1 MTMDS
6 VTTKQLAVYCII
18 LLSFILTV
26 CTLLCLITLIIGYAC
41 YVKYGYEE
49 VCDDLS
55 VSSLEEYD
63 TQAQSVSDQ
72 RMKEIGSSRN
82 ATTV

>member
-1 MTMDS
+1 MDS
-6 VTTKQLAVYCII
+6 VTAKELAVYCII
-18 LLSFILTV
+18 LLSFMLTV
-26 CTLLCLITLIIGYAC
+26 CTLLCLITLILGYAC

-49 VCDDLS
+49 ICDNLS
-55 VSSLEEYD
+55 VSSLEEHD
-63 TQAQSVSDQ
+63 TQVQSISDQ